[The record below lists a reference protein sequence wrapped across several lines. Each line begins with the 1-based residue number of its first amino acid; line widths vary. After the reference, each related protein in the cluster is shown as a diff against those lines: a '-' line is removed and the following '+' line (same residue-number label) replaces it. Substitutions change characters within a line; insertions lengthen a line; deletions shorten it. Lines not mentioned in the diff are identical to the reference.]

1 MKQITREW
9 IEKAEGDF
17 RTATRELAVLSDPNY
32 DAVCFHSQQCA
43 EKYLKAQLQEEE
55 IAFGKTHNLIALS
68 EFLITRNPGWE
79 SLRSAVQGLS
89 AFAVE
94 VRYPGISVDQEI
106 AAEALELCQEVR
118 QKVRNILGVEK

>member
-1 MKQITREW
+1 MQQITQEW

-17 RTATRELAVLSDPNY
+17 RTAIRELSVQRDPNY

-55 IAFGKTHNLIALS
+55 IDFGKTHNLMALLDL
-68 EFLITRNPGWE
+68 LITRDQDWE

-94 VRYPGISVDQEI
+94 VRYPGTSVDQEI
-106 AAEALELCQEVR
+106 AAEALDLSQEVR
-118 QKVRNILGVEK
+118 QKVRSTLG

>member
-1 MKQITREW
+1 MQQITQEW

-17 RTATRELAVLSDPNY
+17 RTATRELSVQRDPNY

-43 EKYLKAQLQEEE
+43 EKYLKAQLQEGE
-55 IAFGKTHNLIALS
+55 IDFGKTHNLMALLDL
-68 EFLITRNPGWE
+68 LITRDQDWE

-94 VRYPGISVDQEI
+94 VRYPGTSVDQEI
-106 AAEALELCQEVR
+106 AAEALDLCQEVR
-118 QKVRNILGVEK
+118 QKVRRTLG